1 MPLQLPKRLSY
12 SWTFR
17 AIEQM
22 SNHVMEGNYTEHV
35 GLLALQPFLA
45 DMLELQLLLHCQMA
59 HSMFC
64 K

>member
-1 MPLQLPKRLSY
+1 
-12 SWTFR
+12 
-17 AIEQM
+17 
-22 SNHVMEGNYTEHV
+22 MEGNYTEHV